1 MNKHLLATLIALLL
15 TCFTVYAQTSAP
27 ATTAIKGTVVD
38 SVKKQPLAYVTVAL
52 TDAVTNQ
59 PVKSTFTREDG
70 SFTMSGIAAKHYKLN
85 LVFVGYQ
92 TKIIDVA
99 QPDKAANLGQLLM
112 RVSSNQLKE
121 VTITHVKPLM
131 KREVDRISYDVQADP
146 ENKVI
151 TVLDMMRR
159 VPLLSVD
166 ATDNIKLQGNTNY
179 KILINGKP
187 SALIARNPADVFRS
201 MPASNIQK
209 IEVITTPPA
218 KYDAEGLA
226 GIINII
232 TKKDIEQ
239 GYNGSINTRYS
250 NIWGPGIN
258 LNLTMKQGK
267 FGIGGYAG
275 YNKRNKV
282 TTGFSN
288 INQSS
293 TSAST
298 NDPNYEFS
306 DLRQSGTNTNKGNY
320 TYANTELTYEADSL
334 NLLTGTF
341 EYYGGK
347 GSSDRDLLSNLS
359 STNTRNSN
367 GYRSYSNIDSKDKG
381 FGAGLNYQL
390 GFKRNKEQLLTG
402 SYKYNYS
409 ATNQFNDIEFVERVN
424 YTNPNYRQYNT
435 SGSKEHTLQ
444 LDYVQPQKKLTIE
457 AGAKA
462 IFRTNYSDSYNK
474 VLSNTA
480 QYITDPAQIN
490 NFDYQQ
496 NVYSLYNSYQLKF
509 NDKWVAKGGLR
520 LEHTTVNANEGVD
533 QQYANLIP
541 SISIQRTFKTS
552 SLNLAYTDRIQRPG
566 IWQLNPFI
574 NSQNPNLINVG
585 NPDLQAVVSHGFE
598 FNYSNFK
605 KGSINLGLNYKF
617 ANNTV
622 ENVTVIDPA
631 TAVSISTFQN
641 VGANKRLGIDLNVN
655 YPLFNNKFN
664 FNLNSQLVRVWLK
677 GYVNNVLFN
686 TRGFQGHTFAGTT
699 YKFDNGYRLGLNF
712 DFDSRYVLLQGRDN
726 YWVGYAAS
734 ASKEFWD
741 KKATFSVYINTP
753 FQKFRTIDNTIRT
766 PTSYQLT
773 LNDVFARNINFSFN
787 YKFGKLNSE
796 LKKNKRGISNDDV
809 GSSSRN

>member
-1 MNKHLLATLIALLL
+1 MIKHLLATI
-15 TCFTVYAQTSAP
+15 FTVLVICFAALSQTNPP
-27 ATTAIKGTVVD
+27 ATVTLTGTVVD
-38 SVKKQPLAYVTVAL
+38 SLKKQPLAYVTVAL
-52 TDAVTNQ
+52 TDAATNQ
-59 PVKSTFTREDG
+59 PVKSTFTKDDG
-70 SFTMSGIAAKHYKLN
+70 SFTLSGIAVKPYKLN
-85 LVFVGYQ
+85 LIFVGYSPKVINLTNPSQ
-92 TKIIDVA
+92 KN
-99 QPDKAANLGQLLM
+99 NLGQLLM
-112 RVSSNQLKE
+112 SVASNQLKE

-166 ATDNIKLQGNTNY
+166 AMDNIKLQGNTNY

-250 NIWGPGIN
+250 NIWGPGVN
-258 LNLTMKQGK
+258 LNLTVKQGK

-275 YNKRNKV
+275 YNKRNRV
-282 TTGFSN
+282 STGFSN

-293 TSAST
+293 TTIDT
-298 NDPNYEFS
+298 NAPNYEYS
-306 DLRQSGTNTNKGNY
+306 DLRQSGTNSNTGR
-320 TYANTELTYEADSL
+320 YAYATTEATYEADSL

-347 GSSDRDLLSNLS
+347 GIADRDLLSNLT
-359 STNTRNSN
+359 STNAASSNS
-367 GYRSYSNIDSKDKG
+367 YRSYNNTENKDNG

-390 GFKRNKEQLLTG
+390 GFKRNKEQLLTS

-409 ATNQFNDIEFVERVN
+409 GNNQFNDIEFVQRVN
-424 YTNPNYRQYNT
+424 YNNPNYRQYNT

-444 LDYVQPQKKLTIE
+444 LDYVQPQKKWNIE

-462 IFRTNYSDSYNK
+462 IFRNNFSDSYNE
-474 VLSNTA
+474 LLTSA
-480 QYITDPAQIN
+480 GQYVTDPTQIN

-520 LEHTTVNANEGVD
+520 LEHTTVNANAAID
-533 QQYANLIP
+533 QRYSNLIP
-541 SISIQRTFKTS
+541 SISIQRTFKSS

-566 IWQLNPFI
+566 IWQLNPFV

-585 NPDLQAVVSHGFE
+585 NPDLQAVVSHGIE
-598 FNYSNFK
+598 LNYSNFK
-605 KGSINLGLNYKF
+605 KGSINVGLNYKF

-622 ENVTVIDPA
+622 ENITVIDPA
-631 TAVSISTFQN
+631 TAVSVSTFQN
-641 VGANKRLGIDLNVN
+641 VGANKRLGIDFNVN

-677 GYVNNVLFN
+677 GYVNNVLYN
-686 TRGFQGHTFAGTT
+686 TRGFQGHTFAGTS

-726 YWVGYAAS
+726 YWLGYAAS

-741 KKATFSVYINTP
+741 KKATFSVYLNTP

-773 LNDVFARNINFSFN
+773 LNDMFARNINVSFN

-796 LKKNKRGISNDDV
+796 LKKNKRGISNDDI
-809 GSSSRN
+809 GGSSRN

>member
-1 MNKHLLATLIALLL
+1 MIKHLLAT
-15 TCFTVYAQTSAP
+15 TFTVLVICFAALSQTNPP
-27 ATTAIKGTVVD
+27 ATVTLTGTVVD
-38 SVKKQPLAYVTVAL
+38 SLKKQPLAYVTVAL
-52 TDAVTNQ
+52 TDAATNQ
-59 PVKSTFTREDG
+59 PVKSTFTKDDG
-70 SFTMSGIAAKHYKLN
+70 SFTLSGIAVKPYKLN
-85 LVFVGYQ
+85 LIFVGYSPKVINLTNPSQ
-92 TKIIDVA
+92 KN
-99 QPDKAANLGQLLM
+99 NLGQLLM
-112 RVSSNQLKE
+112 SVASNQLKE

-166 ATDNIKLQGNTNY
+166 AMDNIKLQGNTNY

-250 NIWGPGIN
+250 NIWGPGVN
-258 LNLTMKQGK
+258 LNLTVKQGK

-275 YNKRNKV
+275 YNKRNRV
-282 TTGFSN
+282 SAGFAN
-288 INQSS
+288 INQSR
-293 TSAST
+293 TTTDT
-298 NDPNYEFS
+298 NAPNYEYS
-306 DLRQSGTNTNKGNY
+306 DLRQSGTNSNTGR
-320 TYANTELTYEADSL
+320 YAYATTEATYEADSL

-347 GSSDRDLLSNLS
+347 GIADRDLLSNLT
-359 STNTRNSN
+359 STNAASSNS
-367 GYRSYSNIDSKDKG
+367 YRSYNNTENKDNG

-390 GFKRNKEQLLTG
+390 GFKRNKEQLLTS

-409 ATNQFNDIEFVERVN
+409 GNNQFNDIEFVQRVN
-424 YTNPNYRQYNT
+424 YNNPNYRQYNT

-444 LDYVQPQKKLTIE
+444 LDYVQPQKKWNIE

-462 IFRTNYSDSYNK
+462 IFRNNFSDSYNQ
-474 VLSNTA
+474 LLTSA
-480 QYITDPAQIN
+480 GQYVTDPTQIN

-520 LEHTTVNANEGVD
+520 LEHTTVNANAAID
-533 QQYANLIP
+533 QRYSNLIP
-541 SISIQRTFKTS
+541 SISIQRTFKSS

-566 IWQLNPFI
+566 IWQLNPFV

-585 NPDLQAVVSHGFE
+585 NPNLQAVVSHGIE
-598 FNYSNFK
+598 LNYSNFK
-605 KGSINLGLNYKF
+605 KGSINVGLNYKF

-622 ENVTVIDPA
+622 ENITVIDPA
-631 TAVSISTFQN
+631 TAVSVSTFQN
-641 VGANKRLGIDLNVN
+641 VGANKRLGIDFNVN

-677 GYVNNVLFN
+677 GYVNNVLYN
-686 TRGFQGHTFAGTT
+686 TRGFQGHTFAGTS

-726 YWVGYAAS
+726 YWLGYAAS

-741 KKATFSVYINTP
+741 KKATFSVYLNTP

-773 LNDVFARNINFSFN
+773 LNDMFARNINVSFN

-796 LKKNKRGISNDDV
+796 LKKNKRGISNDDI
-809 GSSSRN
+809 GGSSRN

>member
-1 MNKHLLATLIALLL
+1 MIKHLLVTILILLA
-15 TCFTVYAQTSAP
+15 TCFAGFSQTNSSA
-27 ATTAIKGTVVD
+27 TIIIKGIVAD

-59 PVKSTFTREDG
+59 PVKSTFTKEDG
-70 SFTMSGIAAKHYKLN
+70 SFILNNIAVKPYKLN
-85 LVFVGYQ
+85 LVFVGYG
-92 TKIIDVA
+92 TKIINLDHPG
-99 QPDKAANLGQLLM
+99 QTSNLGQLLM
-112 RVSSNQLKE
+112 SVSSNQLKA

-232 TKKDIEQ
+232 TKKDVEQ

-250 NIWGPGIN
+250 NLWGPGVN
-258 LNLTMKQGK
+258 LNLTVKQGK
-267 FGIGGYAG
+267 LGIGGYAG
-275 YNKRNKV
+275 YNKRNEL

-293 TSAST
+293 TTTDVNA
-298 NDPNYEFS
+298 PNYEFS
-306 DLRQSGTNTNKGNY
+306 DLRQSGTNTNSGR
-320 TYANTELTYEADSL
+320 YAYGTTELTYEADSL

-347 GSSDRDLLSNLS
+347 GNSDRDLS
-359 STNTRNSN
+359 STLTSTNANNSN
-367 GYRSYSNIDSKDKG
+367 SYRSYNNVDNKDSG

-409 ATNQFNDIEFVERVN
+409 ANNQFNNIEFLQRIN
-424 YTNPNYRQYNT
+424 YNNPNYRQYNN

-444 LDYVQPQKKLTIE
+444 LDYVQPQKKLNIE
-457 AGAKA
+457 TGAKA
-462 IFRTNYSDSYNK
+462 IFRNNFSDSYNEI
-474 VLSNTA
+474 LSSTG
-480 QYITDPAQIN
+480 QYVTDPAQLS
-490 NFDYQQ
+490 NFKYQQ

-520 LEHTTVNANEGVD
+520 LEHTTVNANAAID
-533 QQYANLIP
+533 QRYSNLIP
-541 SISIQRTFKTS
+541 SISVQRTFKSS

-585 NPDLQAVVSHGFE
+585 NPDLQAVVSHVIE
-598 FNYSNFK
+598 LNYSNFK
-605 KGSINLGLNYKF
+605 KGSVNVGLNYKF

-622 ENVTVIDPA
+622 ENITVINPV
-631 TAVSISTFQN
+631 TAVSVSTFQN
-641 VGANKRLGIDLNVN
+641 VGANKRLGIDFNVN

-686 TRGFQGHTFAGTT
+686 TRGFQGHTFAGAG

-726 YWVGYAAS
+726 YWLGYAAS

-741 KKATFSVYINTP
+741 KKATFSAYINTP

-773 LNDVFARNINFSFN
+773 LNDVFARAFNFSFN